1 MNKTYL
7 ANQINSSPTLFGKAG
22 AVVEDIRF
30 KAVTFNDE
38 GKVILAEAGKPALGI
53 AIATTGDPV
62 GKVAVGDQV
71 DIQIKDIGLAM
82 AGGEVKAGAPVT
94 IGTDGKLVTAA
105 SGNFILGYA
114 VTAAK
119 ADGDIIQIQIAKGYY
134 PTAAN

>member
-22 AVVEDIRF
+22 AVVDDIRF
-30 KAVTFNDE
+30 KAVTFNAE
-38 GKVILAEAGKPALGI
+38 GKVILAEEGKEALGI

-62 GKVAVGDQV
+62 GKVAIGDQV

-82 AGGEVKAGAPVT
+82 AGGEVKAGSPVAV
-94 IGTDGKLVTAA
+94 GANGKLVTAA

-119 ADGDIIQIQIAKGYY
+119 ADGDIIQVQIEKGYY
-134 PTAAN
+134 PT